1 MRFSACDSS
10 VLPRK
15 HGKTR
20 RENFLKG
27 LPFYAPIFQRKI
39 RFRPLSRVS
48 PGPTHKARPSLA
60 ARPAS
65 RHGDHDM
72 GRHRARDGARRSG
85 GAFCSPM
92 PAQNT
97 GGGAPK
103 YARGLV
109 PAWPALL
116 ACLGTIVRAALAPPA
131 RGPMGCS
138 AAPWQPSRPRDPR
151 HAGLIIC
158 HGGTPALAVPVARQ
172 EAAPAP
178 FFPSTTL
185 GERAHPAHGRVMG
198 EPRHRARVDP
208 SAAEQHPPA
217 G

>member
-1 MRFSACDSS
+1 MARSF
-10 VLPRK
+10 
-15 HGKTR
+15 
-20 RENFLKG
+20 G
-27 LPFYAPIFQRKI
+27 L
-39 RFRPLSRVS
+39 FR
-48 PGPTHKARPSLA
+48 HDCARC
-60 ARPAS
+60 AR
-65 RHGDHDM
+65 
-72 GRHRARDGARRSG
+72 
-85 GAFCSPM
+85 
-92 PAQNT
+92 
-97 GGGAPK
+97 
-103 YARGLV
+103 
-109 PAWPALL
+109 
-116 ACLGTIVRAALAPPA
+116 PPA

-208 SAAEQHPPA
+208 SAAEQHTPPPVNREEGVLPGTSA
-217 G
+217 SLKGSPCLPGGARRATAWRSCCFSVHRGDPPRPLIRASHLLIGHVALLLPPGVD